1 MNDLTLNALSANG
14 KTGSIALPLNSDV
27 NILSEAQSQLKAL
40 GFTQTEMN
48 GMILSP
54 TKLDPAAIADTPTE
68 KVQLLTTEELK
79 GPDFPPVPKPANQDE
94 FPPNTS
100 TSVLVSTS
108 DSNFFIYFWGDDGE
122 DHGSYAPANQ
132 DTYTDPQFPLQSKI
146 QYKRYWL
153 NTGSYK
159 IIGKQQFSKSIAT
172 TQGMSTTDTQTFSA
186 ELGVAVNGLSAK
198 LSESTSTSIT
208 ISEQKTVTETYSF
221 EVPEGKVCVYTL
233 WQLIEE
239 FALTDQAGN
248 EIVWRGNYLPLKN
261 PPPFIPK
268 FPAKFPQNLFTNNSA
283 RYVSD
288 PVMFDK

>member
-1 MNDLTLNALSANG
+1 MKDLTLHALSADG
-14 KTGSIALPLNSDV
+14 KTGCIDIPLNNDV
-27 NILSEAQSQLKAL
+27 NILSEAQSKLKLL
-40 GFTQTEMN
+40 GFTQTELK
-48 GMILSP
+48 GVILSP
-54 TKLDPAAIADTPTE
+54 TKLAPPPIADISIE
-68 KVQLLTTEELK
+68 KVQLLTTQELQSS
-79 GPDFPPVPKPANQDE
+79 DFPPVPKPANKDE

-108 DSNFFIYFWGDDGE
+108 DSDFFIYFWGDDGE
-122 DHGSYAPANQ
+122 GHGSYAPVNK
-132 DTYTDPQFPLQSKI
+132 DTITDPQFPLQSKI

-159 IIGKQQFSKSIAT
+159 IIGKQSFSKSIAT

-186 ELGVAVNGLSAK
+186 ELGIAVKGLSAK

-221 EVPEGKVCVYTL
+221 DVPDGKVCVYTL

-248 EIVWRGNYLPLKN
+248 EITWRGGYSPVPGPQWL
-261 PPPFIPK
+261 PK

>member
-1 MNDLTLNALSANG
+1 MNDLTLYALSADG
-14 KTGSIALPLNSDV
+14 KTGRIAIPLNNEV
-27 NILSEAQSQLKAL
+27 NILSEAQSKLKEL
-40 GFTQTEMN
+40 GFSQTELK
-48 GMILSP
+48 GVILSP
-54 TKLDPAAIADTPTE
+54 DKLAQLPIDDISTE
-68 KVQLLTTEELK
+68 KVQLLTTQELQNS
-79 GPDFPPVPKPANQDE
+79 DFPPIPQPTNKDE
-94 FPPNTS
+94 FPPSTS

-108 DSNFFIYFWGDDGE
+108 DSDFFIYFWGDDGE
-122 DHGSYAPANQ
+122 GHGSYAPVNQ

-159 IIGKQQFSKSIAT
+159 IIGKQEFSKSIAT

-186 ELGVAVNGLSAK
+186 ELGVAVKGLSAK

-208 ISEQKTVTETYSF
+208 ISEEKTVTETYSF
-221 EVPEGKVCVYTL
+221 EVPEGNVCIYTL

-248 EIVWRGNYLPLKN
+248 EITWRGSYFPIKN
-261 PPPFIPK
+261 MPPIVPK